1 MCSKCTIQ
9 DVGTNRENQQVN
21 VIFSFSPLGEKIV
34 YKEGVAV
41 VPTNPQWTGLHTFA
55 WLVGLN
61 PLKHSFKT
69 CSVCLQI
76 SELMEDIHHSHVCT
90 VKSIDVVY
98 KSNVSWGICQPSMFS
113 KTCLFLG

>member
-9 DVGTNRENQQVN
+9 DVGTNHENQQVN

-41 VPTNPQWTGLHTFA
+41 VLINPQWIGLHTFA

-61 PLKHSFKT
+61 LLKHSFKT

>member
-1 MCSKCTIQ
+1 M
-9 DVGTNRENQQVN
+9 
-21 VIFSFSPLGEKIV
+21 IFSFSPLGEKIV

-69 CSVCLQI
+69 YSVCLQI
-76 SELMEDIHHSHVCT
+76 SELMEEIHHSQVCT

>member
-1 MCSKCTIQ
+1 M
-9 DVGTNRENQQVN
+9 
-21 VIFSFSPLGEKIV
+21 IFSFSPLGEKIV

-41 VPTNPQWTGLHTFA
+41 VPTNPQWTGLHIFA

-76 SELMEDIHHSHVCT
+76 SELMEECEELLHTFTTKVCT
-90 VKSIDVVY
+90 HIKPGSKWNYYVV
-98 KSNVSWGICQPSMFS
+98 VV
-113 KTCLFLG
+113 